1 MASKIIKQGS
11 SRASDIQQI
20 YFCDSSPEPQTIPEQ
35 VHWPEVS
42 VSQPPQQKKSE
53 FVDVSKPD
61 IDIALLERTAFE
73 NGLRQGEKAGVAMAD
88 EKIEELM
95 KRHAKT
101 ILEIGRMKA
110 ALYAK
115 VEREVAKLSVAVAK
129 KIVHR
134 EIQIDKDIIHSLVH
148 VALTHVMEKTPVIV
162 HVNPADYEYLS
173 TRQADLSQAES
184 RNVSLASDKSI
195 ERGGCFIETD
205 CGDIDARLEEK
216 FREVERTFFE
226 GGS

>member
-1 MASKIIKQGS
+1 MTSKIIKQGS
-11 SRASDIQQI
+11 SRASEIQQI
-20 YFCDSSPEPQTIPEQ
+20 SFCDSGPETQTIPEQ

-42 VSQPPQQKKSE
+42 VSPPPQKNKSE
-53 FVDVSKPD
+53 FVDVSKPE
-61 IDIALLERTAFE
+61 IDMALLERTAFE
-73 NGLRQGEKAGVAMAD
+73 NGLRQGEKAGAAMA
-88 EKIEELM
+88 EAKIEELM
-95 KRHAKT
+95 KRHAET

-110 ALYAK
+110 SLYAK
-115 VEREVAKLSVAVAK
+115 VEREVAKLSIAVAQ

-148 VALTHVMEKTPVIV
+148 VALTHVMKKTPVVV

-184 RNVSLASDKSI
+184 RNVSLVSDKSI
-195 ERGGCFIETD
+195 ERGGCLIETD
-205 CGDIDARLEEK
+205 SGDIDARLEEK

>member
-11 SRASDIQQI
+11 SRASEIQQL
-20 YFCDSSPEPQTIPEQ
+20 YFCDNSPETQAIPEP
-35 VHWPEVS
+35 VHWPEITA
-42 VSQPPQQKKSE
+42 PPPTQKKIPE
-53 FVDVSKPD
+53 IVDVSKPE
-61 IDIALLERTAFE
+61 IDIASLERTAFE
-73 NGLRQGEKAGVAMAD
+73 NGLRQGEKAGVALS
-88 EKIEELM
+88 EVKIEELM
-95 KRHAKT
+95 KRHAET
-101 ILEIGRMKA
+101 ILEIGRIKA

-115 VEREVAKLSVAVAK
+115 VEREVAKLSIAVAK

-134 EIQIDKDIIHSLVH
+134 EVQIDKDIIHSLVH
-148 VALTHVMEKTPVIV
+148 VALGHVMEKTPVVV

-173 TRQADLSQAES
+173 TLKADLSQAES
-184 RNVSLASDKSI
+184 RNVSLAPDKSI
-195 ERGGCFIETD
+195 ERGGCLIETD

>member
-20 YFCDSSPEPQTIPEQ
+20 FFCDSSPETQTIPEQ
-35 VHWPEVS
+35 VQWPEVS
-42 VSQPPQQKKSE
+42 VSQPIQQKKSE
-53 FVDVSKPD
+53 FVDVSKPE
-61 IDIALLERTAFE
+61 IDTALLERTAFE
-73 NGLRQGEKAGVAMAD
+73 NGLRQGEKAGAATA
-88 EKIEELM
+88 ERKIEELM
-95 KRHAKT
+95 KRHAET

-115 VEREVAKLSVAVAK
+115 VEREVAKLSIAVAK

-148 VALTHVMEKTPVIV
+148 VALTHVMEKTPVVV

-195 ERGGCFIETD
+195 ERGGCFIDTD